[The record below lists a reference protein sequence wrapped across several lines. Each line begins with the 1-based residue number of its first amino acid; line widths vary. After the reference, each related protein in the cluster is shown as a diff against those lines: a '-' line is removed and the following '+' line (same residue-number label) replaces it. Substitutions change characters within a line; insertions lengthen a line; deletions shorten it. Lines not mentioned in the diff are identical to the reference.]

1 MTMLL
6 EANDLHVTYGPI
18 RAVEGVSVGVGEG
31 QVVAVVGANGAGKT
45 TLVRALSGELTPAR
59 GSIRYKGRPLAGMPA
74 HLVARQGV
82 VQCPEGRRTFAGL
95 SVLENLRLGA
105 YGRGRRDA
113 AARNL
118 EKVYTI
124 FPRLAERQGQPAG
137 TLSGGEQQ
145 MLAIGR
151 AMMAEPEL
159 LLLDEP
165 SLGLA
170 PLLVQTMFD
179 AIRAINRAGTSVLL
193 VEQNAFLA
201 LALADHAYVMRTG
214 TIALEG
220 PGRTLLENQDTIR
233 AYLG

>member
-1 MTMLL
+1 MLL
-6 EANDLHVTYGPI
+6 EAKNLHVAYGPI
-18 RAVEGVSVGVGEG
+18 LAVQGVSVNVAEG

-45 TLVRALSGELTPAR
+45 TLVRAISGELAAAR
-59 GSIRYKGRPLAGMPA
+59 GSIAYKGRSLSGLPA

-105 YGRGRRDA
+105 YGRGRREA

-118 EKVYTI
+118 DKVHAI
-124 FPRLAERQGQPAG
+124 FPRLAERRTQLAG

-170 PLLVQTMFD
+170 PLLVQAMFD
-179 AIRAINRAGTSVLL
+179 AVRAINQAGTSVLL
-193 VEQNAFLA
+193 VEQNAFMA
-201 LALADHAYVMRTG
+201 LGLADYAYVMRTG

-220 PGRTLLENQDTIR
+220 PGPALLQNQDTIR

>member
-1 MTMLL
+1 MLL
-6 EANDLHVTYGPI
+6 EAKNLHVAYGPI
-18 RAVEGVSVGVGEG
+18 LAVQGVSVNVAEG

-45 TLVRALSGELTPAR
+45 TLVRAISGELAAAR
-59 GSIRYKGRPLAGMPA
+59 GSIAYKGRSLSGMPA

-105 YGRGRRDA
+105 YGRGRREA

-118 EKVYTI
+118 DKVHAI
-124 FPRLAERQGQPAG
+124 FPRLAERRTQLAG

-170 PLLVQTMFD
+170 PLLVQAMFD
-179 AIRAINRAGTSVLL
+179 AVRAINQAGTSVLL
-193 VEQNAFLA
+193 VEQNAFMA
-201 LALADHAYVMRTG
+201 LGLADYAYVMRTG

-220 PGRTLLENQDTIR
+220 PGPALLENQDTIR

>member
-1 MTMLL
+1 MLL
-6 EANDLHVTYGPI
+6 EAKNLHVAYGPI
-18 RAVEGVSVGVGEG
+18 LAVQGVSVNVAQG

-45 TLVRALSGELTPAR
+45 TLVRAISGELAAAR
-59 GSIRYKGRPLAGMPA
+59 GSIAYKGRSLSGMPA

-105 YGRGRRDA
+105 YGRGRREA

-118 EKVYTI
+118 DKVHAI
-124 FPRLAERQGQPAG
+124 FPRLAERRTQLAG

-170 PLLVQTMFD
+170 PLLVQAMFD
-179 AIRAINRAGTSVLL
+179 AVRAINQAGTSVLL
-193 VEQNAFLA
+193 VEQNAFMA
-201 LALADHAYVMRTG
+201 LGLADYAYVMRTG

-220 PGRTLLENQDTIR
+220 PGPALLQNQDTIR

>member
-1 MTMLL
+1 MLL
-6 EANDLHVTYGPI
+6 EAKNLHVAYGPI
-18 RAVEGVSVGVGEG
+18 LAVQGVSVNVAEG

-45 TLVRALSGELTPAR
+45 TLVRAISGELAAAR
-59 GSIRYKGRPLAGMPA
+59 GSIAYKGRSLSGMPA

-105 YGRGRRDA
+105 YGRGRREA

-118 EKVYTI
+118 EKVHAI
-124 FPRLAERQGQPAG
+124 FPRLAERRTQLAG

-170 PLLVQTMFD
+170 PLLVQAMFD
-179 AIRAINRAGTSVLL
+179 AVRAINQAGTSVLL
-193 VEQNAFLA
+193 VEQNAFMA
-201 LALADHAYVMRTG
+201 LGLADYAYVMRTG

-220 PGRTLLENQDTIR
+220 PGPALLQNQDTIR

>member
-1 MTMLL
+1 MLL
-6 EANDLHVTYGPI
+6 EAKNLHVAYGPI
-18 RAVEGVSVGVGEG
+18 LAVQGVSVNVAEG

-45 TLVRALSGELTPAR
+45 TLVRAISGELAAAR
-59 GSIRYKGRPLAGMPA
+59 GSIAYKGRSLSGMPA

-105 YGRGRRDA
+105 YGRGRREA

-118 EKVYTI
+118 DKVHAI
-124 FPRLAERQGQPAG
+124 FPRLAERRTQLAG

-170 PLLVQTMFD
+170 PLLVQAMFD
-179 AIRAINRAGTSVLL
+179 AVRAINQAGTSVLL
-193 VEQNAFLA
+193 VEQNAFMA
-201 LALADHAYVMRTG
+201 LGLADYAYVMRTG

-220 PGRTLLENQDTIR
+220 PGPALLQNQDTIR